1 MPKRVLTRRSSG
13 TPQKRGAPQLY
24 VRGRYATANG
34 ARVDERYVLGRDAPS
49 NISFERKLLRS
60 LAHSCFRAL
69 TCAPTQRGFRSTRA
83 PLCFGEPAVTYLE
96 VIDTAVKVGLGAL
109 ISGVSTYWMAKSKN
123 RDDLRRER
131 LLRHHGL
138 LEKSAE
144 QIENFS
150 HVAMRYW
157 ALIVEWVRNRDQKL
171 DLAPH
176 RNEELT
182 KTKAELF
189 DAFSDLTSAES
200 KLLLL
205 GHTEAQKFLR
215 NYGDLAKRM
224 RRHAYDGNK
233 SLTEPQMDEYRAQ
246 LLEAREKL
254 FNELS
259 RIYRSET

>member
-1 MPKRVLTRRSSG
+1 M
-13 TPQKRGAPQLY
+13 
-24 VRGRYATANG
+24 
-34 ARVDERYVLGRDAPS
+34 
-49 NISFERKLLRS
+49 
-60 LAHSCFRAL
+60 
-69 TCAPTQRGFRSTRA
+69 
-83 PLCFGEPAVTYLE
+83 TYLE

-123 RDDLRRER
+123 RDDLTRER
-131 LLRHHGL
+131 LFRHQGL

-150 HVAMRYW
+150 HVSMRYL

-205 GHTEAQKFLR
+205 GHGDAQKLLR
-215 NYGDLAKRM
+215 DYGDLARRM

-233 SLTEPQMDEYRAQ
+233 SITEAQMEDYRSQ